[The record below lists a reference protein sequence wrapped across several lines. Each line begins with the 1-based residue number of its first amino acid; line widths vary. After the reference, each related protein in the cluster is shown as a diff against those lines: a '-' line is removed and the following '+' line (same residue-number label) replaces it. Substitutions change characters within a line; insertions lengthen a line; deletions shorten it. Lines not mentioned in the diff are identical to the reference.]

1 MSRMKTERTESTT
14 VTVRVDENLKDDYTS
29 ALDGSIS
36 DDIRSHMEEVARTV
50 RDESDNNL
58 PDDEI
63 LRDGYLALR
72 RTAEAYD
79 PNGRR
84 IDVTTA
90 ISKVAERAGIP
101 KDAVRRRV
109 LKPLIRDDYVE
120 LDWGE
125 IIIYQPEE
133 VNASANRASPTKGK
147 STSS

>member
-36 DDIRSHMEEVARTV
+36 DDLRTHMEEVARTV
-50 RDESDNNL
+50 RDEPDDDNL
-58 PDDEI
+58 PDDEA
-63 LRDGYLALR
+63 LRDGYMALR

-79 PNGRR
+79 PSGRR
-84 IDVTTA
+84 LDVGTA

-109 LKPLIRDDYVE
+109 LKPLEQEGYIAPK
-120 LDWGE
+120 WGD
-125 IIIYQPEE
+125 IIVYQPEE
-133 VNASANRASPTKGK
+133 ANASANRGTPTKK